1 MITIQN
7 VHKHYGDVQ
16 ALNGINLTIPDGEM
30 FGLVGADGA
39 AKSSLLRMLCGLIA
53 PSEGTIDINGASPLN
68 IKHTIGYVSQL
79 FALYPNLSVYENL
92 ELYGRLYDLT
102 KDELHNKCNA
112 LAEYVGLG
120 NFKDRMSNDLSGG
133 MKQKLALAVALLNTP
148 RLLILDE
155 PSTGVDPLSRRE
167 LWTLIKKINQEGTT
181 VVVATPFM
189 DEADY
194 CSQIAFF
201 EAGQILALGTP
212 QDLRTQTKV
221 ASNQTLD
228 EVYIRLVN
236 KNNELTADYT
246 VQHDFERLADK
257 PVVIQTEDLVRRF
270 GDFTSVNKLN
280 ITIKEGEIFGLLGSN
295 GCGKSTTIRMLCGTL
310 TPTTGQIEVLNT
322 DVTKHVSLIKSQL
335 GYMSQKFS
343 LYADLTVMENLTF
356 YGRIYGLKP
365 AELTERINIVIDEL
379 ELHEIKNRLVREL
392 PTGWR
397 QRASL
402 GAAILHKPA
411 ILYLDEPT
419 SGVDPLTRRQ
429 FWTVIN
435 KLSDRGTTILVTT
448 HFMDEAEQCD
458 RILFMDKGQKIIEG
472 RPKVLKE
479 TTPGAH
485 NLEDAFIYYMKQA
498 RSQ

>member
-39 AKSSLLRMLCGLIA
+39 GKSSLLRMLCGLIA
-53 PSEGTIDINGASPLN
+53 PSEGTIDINGASPLD

-212 QDLRTQTKV
+212 HDLRTQTKV

-270 GDFTSVNKLN
+270 GDFTAVNKLN

-310 TPTTGQIEVLNT
+310 TPTTGQTEVLNT

>member
-1 MITIQN
+1 MISIQN
-7 VHKHYGDVQ
+7 VHKHYGDVK

-39 AKSSLLRMLCGLIA
+39 GKSSLLRMLCGLTA
-53 PSEGTIDINGASPLN
+53 PNEGTISINGASPLD

-92 ELYGRLYDLT
+92 ELYGRLYGLAN
-102 KDELHNKCNA
+102 DELYKRCDN

-120 NFKDRMSNDLSGG
+120 NFKNRMANDLSGG

-148 RLLILDE
+148 KLLILDE

-194 CSQIAFF
+194 CTQIAFF
-201 EAGQILALGTP
+201 EAGEILALGTP
-212 QDLRTQTKV
+212 QELRAQTNVKT
-221 ASNQTLD
+221 NQTLD
-228 EVYIRLVN
+228 EVYIRLITKDN
-236 KNNELTADYT
+236 TLNADYT
-246 VQHDFERLADK
+246 EFHQFERLIQK
-257 PVVIQTEDLVRRF
+257 PIVIETKELIRRF
-270 GDFTSVNKLN
+270 GDFTAVNHLN
-280 ITIKEGEIFGLLGSN
+280 ISIKEGEIFGLLGSN

-310 TPTTGQIEVLNT
+310 TPTEGEVNVLQT
-322 DVTKHVSLIKSQL
+322 DVTKHVAMIKSNI

-356 YGRIYGLKP
+356 YGRVYGLKP
-365 AELTERINIVIDEL
+365 SLLAERIEKVMSEL
-379 ELHEIKNRLVREL
+379 DLHTIKNRLVREL

-402 GAAILHKPA
+402 GAAILHDPA

-429 FWTVIN
+429 FWSVIN
-435 KLSDRGTTILVTT
+435 KLSERGTTILVTT

-458 RILFMDKGQKIIEG
+458 RILFMDKGSKIIEG